1 MRLAAILSAL
11 LWASPA
17 TAQEPAPEANVNE
30 RYTVE
35 SVAITGVPETQLRK
49 ELHED
54 LQKLVGQKFSQK
66 ALDDLTK
73 RLRDELPGRTVVQT
87 VTRGD
92 KPEHVK
98 VVLDVAE
105 RKDERFDVSISR
117 FLYHSK
123 QGWSGK
129 VVADWGLDY
138 AASVILGL
146 VSDADDLL
154 ERYAG
159 LVGGFQSKKVVSD
172 RVRLR
177 FLFETY
183 HQQWNGATLEALEER
198 PDVPGIYRT
207 RKSFAPTLTVAPL
220 RPLELSFGT
229 SFQFVQTQFP
239 AARTEAAHAAVA
251 EVRYQQ
257 QFRDAALHRH
267 YVAAN
272 YSLRAANRTLQSDF
286 VYTRHRAE
294 FGYKLSNRRQSL
306 LVVATAGRLTGR
318 APLFERF
325 TLGNSATLRG
335 WHKFDVA
342 PLGGT
347 RLAHNTLEY
356 RYRLFQAFYD
366 AGAVWDRGQRAVTK
380 HAVGFGFRQD
390 KGPARVMMPG
400 FFGSVA
406 FPVKSG
412 RMEPIFMIGLNF

>member
-1 MRLAAILSAL
+1 MRFAAILSAL
-11 LWASPA
+11 LWASPV

-35 SVAITGVPETQLRK
+35 SVEITGIKETWLSK
-49 ELHED
+49 ELHDD
-54 LQKLVGQKFSQK
+54 LQKLVGQKFNQK

-73 RLRDELPGRTVVQT
+73 RVRDEVSGRTVVQK
-87 VTRGD
+87 VSRGD

-98 VVLDVAE
+98 VALEVAK
-105 RKDERFDVSISR
+105 RKDGPFDISLSR
-117 FLYHSK
+117 FLYHSR

-129 VVADWGLDY
+129 VVADAEFEY
-138 AASVILGL
+138 PASVILGL

-159 LVGGFQSKKVVSD
+159 LVGGFESKRVVSE

-183 HQQWNGATLEALEER
+183 HHQWNRATLEALGER
-198 PDVPGIYRT
+198 PDVPGLYRT
-207 RKSFAPTLTVAPL
+207 RKSFAPTLMVSPV
-220 RPLELSFGT
+220 RPLSLSFGT

-257 QFRDAALHRH
+257 QFRDPARHRH
-267 YVAAN
+267 DVSAS
-272 YSLRAANRTLQSDF
+272 YSLRAANRTLESDF

-294 FGYKLSNRRQSL
+294 FGYKLSSRRQSL
-306 LVVATAGRLTGR
+306 LVVATVGRLTGR

-325 TLGNSATLRG
+325 SLGNSTTLRG

-342 PLGGT
+342 PLGAT
-347 RLAHNTLEY
+347 RMAHNTLEY
-356 RYRLFQAFYD
+356 RYELFQAFYD
-366 AGAVWDRGQRAVTK
+366 TGAVWDRGQRVAAK
-380 HAVGFGFRQD
+380 HAVGFGIRED
-390 KGPARVMMPG
+390 KGPARLIMPG